1 MKRQREEWIYGAIAA
16 ALGLMLIMGGVL
28 GYMMAQQ
35 SIRQYK
41 AVVGTVY
48 RQDKREAEQILKQLF
63 QVSLSGENIQA
74 GELAAEKLGYGRDGY
89 SNLYWSLTESWQYI
103 LYGAILAGLLFCI
116 AILLFHFKKIEGNYL
131 TDLCGR
137 IGEAQEQLLPL
148 RRSNE
153 GSTVRMVL
161 EKRIADLILTL
172 EQQKNFFELR
182 QEQMRQFIENV
193 AHQLKTPL
201 SCVVLNLDL
210 IENKM
215 RQEKKTAETEIT
227 GRSVFCLL
235 EESMQQAEKMQRLLR
250 QLLHIARLEAGKVH
264 FQKENIGLYG
274 LLKELCSLHPEGR
287 YQLAGINPEE
297 EVNIRG
303 DREWLLEALENILV
317 NAIRHRGQEQE
328 EIQLQVTVL
337 AESIKLRVIDRG
349 TGMKQEQL
357 EHLFDR
363 FYTIQKAGN
372 DSTGIG
378 LNLAKLVI
386 EGNYGSIS
394 AQSSIGNGTTVE
406 IRLPL
411 WKMKEKV

>member
-1 MKRQREEWIYGAIAA
+1 MKRQREEWIYGAIAVT
-16 ALGLMLIMGGVL
+16 LGLMLLMGGVF
-28 GYMMAQQ
+28 GYMVAQQ
-35 SIRQYK
+35 SICQYK
-41 AVVGTVY
+41 AVVGNVY
-48 RQDKREAEQILKQLF
+48 RQDKKEAELILEQLF
-63 QVSLSGENIQA
+63 QTSLSGENIQV

-103 LYGAILAGLLFCI
+103 LYAAILAGLLFCI
-116 AILLFHFKKIEGNYL
+116 VFLLFRFKKIEGNYL

-137 IGEAQEQLLPL
+137 IEEAQEQLLPL

-161 EKRIADLILTL
+161 EKKIADLILTL

-182 QEQMRQFIENV
+182 QEEMRQFIENV

-201 SCVVLNLDL
+201 SCVILNLDL
-210 IENKM
+210 IENK
-215 RQEKKTAETEIT
+215 RKQEKKGIETEGS

-264 FQKENIGLYG
+264 FQKENIGFYG

-287 YQLAGINPEE
+287 YQLIGISPEE

-328 EIQLQVTVL
+328 EIRLQVTVL
-337 AESIKLRVIDRG
+337 AESIKLRVIDQG

-363 FYTIQKAGN
+363 FYTIQTAGN

-411 WKMKEKV
+411 WRMKEKV